1 MFFRIIDIVRQFMQK
16 SSPEVMQLRLDVE
29 KRFGGRLCSPSDFDM
44 LSMEVWNKTHDNLS
58 SSTLKRLWG
67 YVDSGETVHRTTLT
81 ILTRY
86 LGYADWDDYLSYLAF
101 TGGVESHSFPGEGI
115 RVDDLHVGDRLLL
128 SWLPNRKCV
137 VRYLGDLSFVVEQQ
151 ENSKLLPGDR
161 FDAAFFFVGQ
171 PMYLDRLVRCNMP
184 TTSYVAGSK
193 HGLHSVEIL

>member
-1 MFFRIIDIVRQFMQK
+1 MQK

-101 TGGVESHSFPGEGI
+101 TGGVESHSFPG
-115 RVDDLHVGDRLLL
+115 
-128 SWLPNRKCV
+128 
-137 VRYLGDLSFVVEQQ
+137 
-151 ENSKLLPGDR
+151 
-161 FDAAFFFVGQ
+161 
-171 PMYLDRLVRCNMP
+171 
-184 TTSYVAGSK
+184 
-193 HGLHSVEIL
+193 